1 MKLKTLKYITFT
13 ITFALTFLCHFM
25 YEWFPNLLTSIFFP
39 VNESIWEHMKM
50 LYTAILL
57 GGLIEYIIIKKN
69 NIKANNI
76 LLTIF
81 IKAISSIPVFLML
94 YLPLYNIFK
103 ENMILNIGVM
113 IITLVIVEILSYYIL
128 SKDKITFENAISL
141 LLIIISYIIFSVLTY
156 YPPKTE
162 LFYDKQDNKYGIS
175 IYEI

>member
-1 MKLKTLKYITFT
+1 MKLKTLKYITFI

-57 GGLIEYIIIKKN
+57 GCLIEYIIIKKN

-81 IKAISSIPVFLML
+81 IKAMSSIPIFLML